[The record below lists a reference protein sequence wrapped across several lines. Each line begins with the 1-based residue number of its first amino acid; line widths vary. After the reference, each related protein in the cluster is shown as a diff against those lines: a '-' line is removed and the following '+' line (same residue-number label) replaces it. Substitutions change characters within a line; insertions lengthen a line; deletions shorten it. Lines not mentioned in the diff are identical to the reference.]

1 MKVALVVVAHP
12 TGRGGAELL
21 SDGVEK
27 ALVRAG
33 HDVERVTLFCDESSY
48 EGILEGYRAARALDL
63 SRFDAVISTKAP
75 SFNVR
80 HPNHVAYLLHTVR
93 VFYDMFDAWTDGS
106 AVRRSQRDRIRE
118 LDFTALSA
126 VPDERRFAIG
136 EEVAGRLRDSLGL
149 DATVLHPPLPDA
161 DRFREGP
168 FEHFLHAG
176 RLHDWKR
183 ADLVIRAYR
192 SLTTK
197 VPLVITGRG
206 EAETE
211 LRRLAA
217 GDERIR
223 FVGEVDRAAIYDLY
237 ARALAVAFVPV
248 REDYGY
254 VTVEAMLSGK
264 PVITASDSGEPARLV
279 EHGVTGLVVAPQTD
293 ALASALERLARA
305 PDEARR
311 LGAQAR
317 AKTTRTADRQIAET
331 LLGDVSPGARIGA
344 VGRPIRVRT
353 RVVILDNQ
361 PIEPPI
367 GGGRIRLLGLYSNL
381 PADFDPVYVGTYDWR
396 GPGYRS
402 VLHPGRLREVTVP
415 QSEAHFQAH
424 DALRAT
430 DPTLGMDVTFPVLS
444 SLSEG
449 FVERVLFEAR
459 KADLLVFSHPWVF
472 PVVAR
477 DAELAARPF
486 VYDAQNV
493 EGRLRRSLLSAGGLG
508 AGMASN
514 VESLER
520 EVCRRAAAVLAC
532 SEEDAREF
540 VDAYGV
546 DADRVHVV
554 PNGTNVHRL
563 RPATAED
570 RRAAR
575 ASLGLPATQPVAL
588 FVGSDYPPNAEA
600 ARTLCRNVAPE
611 LPHVQFVI
619 VGGCTKDL
627 SASEVPGNVRVLG
640 VVDAAT
646 RDRALAASDV
656 AVSPMSRG
664 SGTNVKMLDF
674 FCAGLPV
681 ITTPVGARG
690 LSAGAGTA
698 YVVATLADIP
708 AALRDLLATPGEAAR
723 TAGAARLLAESHY
736 DWRRIGASAG
746 RVLRKVLRESRGA
759 AEVPPSPPSH
769 RPKVALLSTWKTRC
783 GIADYAEALARAF
796 PRDGEW
802 RVYAEAGGCGVPDS
816 PPEVRLNWKIGLED
830 LSRLASDL
838 DKDAPDVLFVQH
850 NPAFFGEGGLR
861 RLLGLAREKGVA
873 VALTLHAVQG
883 LRIDPALASDLN
895 RAGRVY
901 VHRRADADRLARLSV
916 AKGVRVVP
924 HGIARLP
931 ERSTDRVKGEI
942 GLGGRFLI
950 GHFGYLR
957 PHKGVLELIEA
968 YERVA
973 AADPR
978 AELLLLCS
986 EYPSF
991 DSREYRARCESR
1003 IAHSSF
1009 SRRIHASFNHLPLDT
1024 AGFLLQGC
1032 DVLVFPYLPSG
1043 ESASGAVRLALAAGR
1058 PLIVSDSSIFDEL
1071 DGVAETSSID
1081 PEALAAT
1088 IRKLDS
1094 ADVRSAAAA
1103 RVRRFASQHEWK
1115 RVGSLLWGDLR
1126 SLVEERLCGEGAA

>member
-1 MKVALVVVAHP
+1 
-12 TGRGGAELL
+12 
-21 SDGVEK
+21 
-27 ALVRAG
+27 
-33 HDVERVTLFCDESSY
+33 
-48 EGILEGYRAARALDL
+48 
-63 SRFDAVISTKAP
+63 
-75 SFNVR
+75 
-80 HPNHVAYLLHTVR
+80 
-93 VFYDMFDAWTDGS
+93 
-106 AVRRSQRDRIRE
+106 
-118 LDFTALSA
+118 
-126 VPDERRFAIG
+126 
-136 EEVAGRLRDSLGL
+136 
-149 DATVLHPPLPDA
+149 
-161 DRFREGP
+161 
-168 FEHFLHAG
+168 
-176 RLHDWKR
+176 
-183 ADLVIRAYR
+183 
-192 SLTTK
+192 
-197 VPLVITGRG
+197 
-206 EAETE
+206 
-211 LRRLAA
+211 
-217 GDERIR
+217 
-223 FVGEVDRAAIYDLY
+223 
-237 ARALAVAFVPV
+237 
-248 REDYGY
+248 
-254 VTVEAMLSGK
+254 
-264 PVITASDSGEPARLV
+264 
-279 EHGVTGLVVAPQTD
+279 VAPQTD

-317 AKTTRTADRQIAET
+317 AKTTRTTDRQIAET

-344 VGRPIRVRT
+344 VGRPFRVQT

-402 VLHPGRLREVTVP
+402 VLHPGGLREVTVP
-415 QSEAHFQAH
+415 QSKAHFQAH
-424 DALRAT
+424 DALRAA
-430 DPTLGMDVTFPVLS
+430 DPSLGMDVTFPVLS

-477 DAELAARPF
+477 DAELAAKPF
-486 VYDAQNV
+486 VYDAQNA
-493 EGRLRRSLLSAGGLG
+493 EGRLRRSLLASGGLG

-520 EVCRRAAAVLAC
+520 EVCRRAAAIFAC

-540 VDAYGV
+540 VDVYGV

-563 RPATAED
+563 RPATAHE

-575 ASLGLPATQPVAL
+575 ASLGLPATPPVAL

-600 ARTLCRNVAPE
+600 ARSLCRDVAPE
-611 LPHVQFVI
+611 LAHVQFVI

-627 SASEVPGNVRVLG
+627 ASSEVPGNVRVLD

-646 RDRALAASDV
+646 RDRALAAADV
-656 AVSPMSRG
+656 AVNPMSRG

-681 ITTPVGARG
+681 VTTPVGARG

-698 YVVATLADIP
+698 YVVATLADFP
-708 AALRDLLATPGEAAR
+708 AALRDLLTSPGEAAR
-723 TAGAARLLAESHY
+723 MGRRARLLAESRY

-746 RVLRKVLRESRGA
+746 SALRQVLRAGRRG
-759 AEVPPSPPSH
+759 PGLPPPSH
-769 RPKVALLSTWKTRC
+769 LNRPKVALLSTWKTHC

-802 RVYAEAGGCGVPDS
+802 RVYAEASGCGVTDS
-816 PPEVRLNWKIGLED
+816 PGVRRNWEIGLED

-838 DKDAPDVLFVQH
+838 DRDAPDVLFVQH
-850 NPAFFGEGGLR
+850 NPAFFREDALR
-861 RLLGLAREKGVA
+861 RLLELAREKGVA

-883 LRIDPALASDLN
+883 LRIDPALASDLS

-924 HGIARLP
+924 HGIARIP
-931 ERSTDRVKGEI
+931 ERSSDRVKDQI

-986 EYPSF
+986 EYPSS
-991 DSREYRARCESR
+991 DSRDYRVRCESR

-1009 SRRIHASFNHLPLDT
+1009 SERIHASFSHLPLDT

-1032 DVLVFPYLPSG
+1032 DLLVFPYLPSG

-1088 IRKLDS
+1088 IRRFDS
-1094 ADVRSAAAA
+1094 AEVRSAAGA
-1103 RVRRFASQHEWK
+1103 RVRRFASKHEWT
-1115 RVGSLLWGDLR
+1115 RVGSLVWGDLR
-1126 SLVEERLCGEGAA
+1126 SLVEERLCAEGAA